1 MAIITYEQQDSGVLE
16 SVRAELANFAETFRV
31 ESLLQSTAS
40 LASVVAD
47 LEGLA
52 RVVEQL
58 QVIGAHAVEQQNV
71 ARVGESPRRLPL
83 PSINT
88 RNDVGSPKGTEFR
101 DNADYL
107 RSRLRISR
115 SEARRRISLGA
126 QVLPSILP
134 GGQLSEPLLPQLAVV
149 VAGSEIGSRAAT
161 IIGDAIERTRP
172 LASTEDLDAMEA
184 HLARQAVE
192 SDVDVLRV
200 VVRRWEDYLDP
211 DGQEPFD
218 ETLKVRQGVFL
229 RGTRAGLHFMEISA
243 TTQQFEHLMT
253 AMNTATNPR
262 LHASTKPAADGP
274 GAQADKPG
282 SEGSLPAVDSPSH
295 AQLLLEGLVGACRIA
310 LTTDKLPAAGGHRPQ
325 VMVTINHEDL
335 VSRLTNADRSARSQ
349 AGRAGHGSLLAC
361 LARGAFDSLPAT
373 LTSFRWFSA
382 VEGRSWTL
390 DDPSDCF
397 PHS

>member
-1 MAIITYEQQDSGVLE
+1 M
-16 SVRAELANFAETFRV
+16 
-31 ESLLQSTAS
+31 
-40 LASVVAD
+40 
-47 LEGLA
+47 
-52 RVVEQL
+52 
-58 QVIGAHAVEQQNV
+58 
-71 ARVGESPRRLPL
+71 
-83 PSINT
+83 
-88 RNDVGSPKGTEFR
+88 
-101 DNADYL
+101 
-107 RSRLRISR
+107 
-115 SEARRRISLGA
+115 
-126 QVLPSILP
+126 
-134 GGQLSEPLLPQLAVV
+134 
-149 VAGSEIGSRAAT
+149 
-161 IIGDAIERTRP
+161 
-172 LASTEDLDAMEA
+172 ASTEDLDAMEA

-211 DGQEPFD
+211 DGQEPSD
-218 ETLKVRQGVFL
+218 QTLKVRQGVFL

-349 AGRAGHGSLLAC
+349 AGRAGHGVFAGLLGARSVRQLAC
-361 LARGAFDSLPAT
+361 DADIIPVVLGGGGQILDI
-373 LTSFRWFSA
+373 
-382 VEGRSWTL
+382 GRSQRLFPTFMRKGL
-390 DDPSDCF
+390 IARDGGCAFPDCTIPTTWCEAHHINPWEHGGVPPAATTAACSAPGIITYF
-397 PHS
+397 IKVTGESKQLTAGRGSSRPAISTR